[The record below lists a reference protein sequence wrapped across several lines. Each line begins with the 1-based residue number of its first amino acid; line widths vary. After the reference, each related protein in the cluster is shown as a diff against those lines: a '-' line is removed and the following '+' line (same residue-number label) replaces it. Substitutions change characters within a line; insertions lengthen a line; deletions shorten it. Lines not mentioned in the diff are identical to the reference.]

1 MDCVEGPLYIL
12 LVKERGNPTSFV
24 IYSHSFFH
32 SRFEFYI
39 GEEGENSKMNH
50 LERRPMILV
59 ALALPWCLHMIMQ
72 HVLNMQAL
80 AFNGQWDD
88 ALIFSNCFESMNMS
102 DHSVW
107 ALRKMSNSQINYY
120 WVLSRQKC

>member
-1 MDCVEGPLYIL
+1 
-12 LVKERGNPTSFV
+12 
-24 IYSHSFFH
+24 
-32 SRFEFYI
+32 
-39 GEEGENSKMNH
+39 MNH

-72 HVLNMQAL
+72 HVLKLNMQAL